1 MRVHGARDRVVAA
14 HHRQRLMHAL
24 LVEAAGLLQAAP
36 QPQDGLLIEDGD
48 RVPGLAFEDDEPD
61 GVGAEVDHGAA
72 G

>member
-1 MRVHGARDRVVAA
+1 
-14 HHRQRLMHAL
+14 MHAL